1 MLRGSKDRP
10 GSAQSKAPTPLF
22 VWAIGIVLSLVF
34 SACGPGKALQPLV
47 GEGRGIHDSLE
58 SDPALLRTTAPIES
72 AKRLLGYIRAGN
84 REAVYAS
91 LSRDSHQSY
100 SLPENLTSAPVRES
114 VEIALLGSLV
124 EEFVERSPR
133 EVLKGL
139 PSPHPRRAS
148 VTVKSKQGPERTIF
162 FELEEEAWLLDLP
175 TSK

>member
-1 MLRGSKDRP
+1 MLRGSRHRP
-10 GSAQSKAPTPLF
+10 RNTQSEALTSLS
-22 VWAIGIVLSLVF
+22 VWALGTVLLLVC

-72 AKRLLGYIRAGN
+72 AKRLLGFIRAGN
-84 REAVYAS
+84 REAVFAS

-100 SLPENLTSAPVRES
+100 SLPESLTSLPVRES
-114 VEIALLGSLV
+114 VEIALMGSLV

-175 TSK
+175 TPK